1 MWARISAKRSQRAKE
16 QELKDS
22 VFKASVQRKQ
32 AATEAAREAAFQQDF
47 ADVLQGLD
55 AGNSTHHVMG
65 DTQYSLEHKRKVVA
79 QKQASL
85 HQEWESQVF
94 DTIQSRLQSAVDS
107 RSPGA
112 ISRRLRG
119 QAAEY
124 LHATNT
130 KLGVFRDV
138 IIEEDYNPQAAHNH
152 TIQIPTGDLRD
163 PLKRDVLKPQHEAQ
177 LMGQTLP
184 TEPLGKATLDNQ
196 MWDALHIHATP
207 YGHCVNSEGQYVI
220 RPASSKVVAMR
231 QSHVPM
237 DHYTY
242 PNYDNQAAL
251 AEAGKSGKHPVPGAS
266 QGRSGMTQILQATC
280 QQHPEVTGGDSWLE
294 AKGKAHPP
302 GPEQRRGRRDLTQ
315 VITQQGNPY
324 QDGQKQGDQWL
335 EARGKGTSPLPAC
348 LRDRP
353 SLTEVL
359 QQSSNPYKGGPKTG
373 DQWME
378 AKGKGHLPGPQPA
391 LATFINRSDH
401 PPSPPPG
408 KNPRCYASVMVMDKT
423 LHPADS
429 QGAEGVR
436 APP

>member
-1 MWARISAKRSQRAKE
+1 
-16 QELKDS
+16 
-22 VFKASVQRKQ
+22 
-32 AATEAAREAAFQQDF
+32 
-47 ADVLQGLD
+47 
-55 AGNSTHHVMG
+55 
-65 DTQYSLEHKRKVVA
+65 
-79 QKQASL
+79 
-85 HQEWESQVF
+85 
-94 DTIQSRLQSAVDS
+94 
-107 RSPGA
+107 
-112 ISRRLRG
+112 
-119 QAAEY
+119 
-124 LHATNT
+124 
-130 KLGVFRDV
+130 
-138 IIEEDYNPQAAHNH
+138 
-152 TIQIPTGDLRD
+152 
-163 PLKRDVLKPQHEAQ
+163 
-177 LMGQTLP
+177 
-184 TEPLGKATLDNQ
+184 
-196 MWDALHIHATP
+196 
-207 YGHCVNSEGQYVI
+207 
-220 RPASSKVVAMR
+220 
-231 QSHVPM
+231 
-237 DHYTY
+237 
-242 PNYDNQAAL
+242 
-251 AEAGKSGKHPVPGAS
+251 
-266 QGRSGMTQILQATC
+266 MTQILQATC

-335 EARGKGTSPLPAC
+335 EARGKGTAPLPAC

-423 LHPADS
+423 LHPADL
-429 QGAEGVR
+429 QGAGGVR